1 MRQPNA
7 LAPPAAESPPKTPSA
22 IPASGREAMSG
33 VALRSTIRALCR
45 SGRAHTSG
53 HSNAWSTRLASGG
66 HWRVD

>member
-33 VALRSTIRALCR
+33 VLRSTITALCR
-45 SGRAHTSG
+45 SDRAHTGG
-53 HSNAWSTRLASGG
+53 HSNAWSTTQASGG
-66 HWRVD
+66 HRRVD